1 MVNKKIIEK
10 LSDRELENYLK
21 PDSRFVPAAIRY
33 AYEILQTRGKT
44 FSEEEN
50 LRIEQMITQKTKV
63 DQAEKAT
70 FSKGWDQN
78 MTKNE
83 TAIELYSNKFIW
95 VYTIIFGVPFGAVL
109 QAMNFQRLKN
119 PKGVYISILFGILY
133 TTFQVVLL
141 TYLEDIGYKIPN
153 RAFIF
158 SAIGAAGLFYIREK
172 LTPKQLEYRSR
183 SYILPLII
191 AVLIYLPFVYII
203 IMGMW

>member
-203 IMGMW
+203 IMGM